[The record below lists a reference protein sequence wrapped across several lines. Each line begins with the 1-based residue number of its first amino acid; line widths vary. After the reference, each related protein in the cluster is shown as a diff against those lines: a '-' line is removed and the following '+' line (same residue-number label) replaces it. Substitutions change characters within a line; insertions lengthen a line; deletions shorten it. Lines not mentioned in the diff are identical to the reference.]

1 MGHRLR
7 TEVVVVVVG
16 IVWLAGQTEG
26 QSEPYC
32 SFTPNHTLCKS
43 TGVNARCGK
52 EMQKR
57 GVERRD
63 ATAIVTQHNQ
73 LRSQV
78 ATGNEKRGVGGSQP
92 AASNMR
98 LMEWDDE
105 LARVAQGHADQCLFK
120 HDCPDCRRVSR
131 FGVGQNLFISFQ
143 SNFDTSV
150 QWERAI
156 QAWYNEVADFNPKDI
171 HPFKFSSGTGH
182 YTQMLWWSTY
192 KIGCGFIMFKEGR
205 WWKKLYT
212 CNYGPAGNIIFSTM
226 YSKGSPC
233 SSCPDGTSCSVRYP
247 GLCQS
252 VEASGVGPRR
262 LTTTTTTTTTKPFP
276 NNGGSNDQ
284 DNAILNP
291 ANGNSNNNGFN
302 VFNGFIDI
310 NSINPSDVDLAALIR
325 FFNSRRRSTT
335 GTPLPVRVNPV
346 FNRRVVR
353 PSLITARPTTATGA
367 TQSRLPPTTA
377 TASPVPPSLTTL
389 STTVPTTIPTT
400 ARTTT
405 INTTSSPTT
414 SDTSSPEGSRF
425 RSSVPTNQVLLR
437 RTGFSTTSF
446 PKSRGKAM
454 ETTIPAQS
462 EQPDADATFVPFT
475 GAQPTA
481 SDLTPFLKRAGTNT
495 QLIRT
500 SSLGNVRNIIAS
512 LPEGQKP
519 IVLFRTGSGQLTE
532 LNPETLV
539 PLQRSVRST
548 TTQGPGRSKHPVLLT
563 CDLNVAP
570 CEVIHIGG
578 NWTLA
583 ESESEGQY
591 MKATLEEGEGA
602 QVVLKELVNAP
613 TSQAV
618 CVALS
623 HRRTLAVGH
632 AANATI
638 PPLQVGVMPLGET
651 MTRRPVLG
659 APGMWE
665 MSRVTLQDIHTSFM
679 LTITVGPTTAP
690 ATVDRRRP
698 DGDRRSVLPLRRV
711 LGPAAY
717 PQASAQHSGSAS
729 C

>member
-247 GLCQS
+247 GLC
-252 VEASGVGPRR
+252 R
-262 LTTTTTTTTTKPFP
+262 
-276 NNGGSNDQ
+276 
-284 DNAILNP
+284 
-291 ANGNSNNNGFN
+291 
-302 VFNGFIDI
+302 
-310 NSINPSDVDLAALIR
+310 
-325 FFNSRRRSTT
+325 
-335 GTPLPVRVNPV
+335 
-346 FNRRVVR
+346 
-353 PSLITARPTTATGA
+353 
-367 TQSRLPPTTA
+367 
-377 TASPVPPSLTTL
+377 
-389 STTVPTTIPTT
+389 
-400 ARTTT
+400 
-405 INTTSSPTT
+405 
-414 SDTSSPEGSRF
+414 SRF

>member
-247 GLCQS
+247 GLCQ
-252 VEASGVGPRR
+252 
-262 LTTTTTTTTTKPFP
+262 
-276 NNGGSNDQ
+276 
-284 DNAILNP
+284 
-291 ANGNSNNNGFN
+291 
-302 VFNGFIDI
+302 
-310 NSINPSDVDLAALIR
+310 
-325 FFNSRRRSTT
+325 
-335 GTPLPVRVNPV
+335 
-346 FNRRVVR
+346 
-353 PSLITARPTTATGA
+353 
-367 TQSRLPPTTA
+367 
-377 TASPVPPSLTTL
+377 
-389 STTVPTTIPTT
+389 
-400 ARTTT
+400 
-405 INTTSSPTT
+405 
-414 SDTSSPEGSRF
+414 GSRF

>member
-7 TEVVVVVVG
+7 TEVVLVVVG
-16 IVWLAGQTEG
+16 IVWLAVQTEG

-32 SFTPNHTLCKS
+32 RFTPNHTLCKS

-57 GVERRD
+57 GVARRD

-78 ATGNEKRGVGGSQP
+78 AMGNEKRGVGRSQP

-156 QAWYNEVADFNPKDI
+156 QAWYNEVADFNPNDI
-171 HPFKFSSGTGH
+171 QPFKFSSGAGH

-192 KIGCGFIMFKEGR
+192 KIGCGFIMFKEGK

-233 SSCPDGTSCSVRYP
+233 SSCPEGTTCSVQYP
-247 GLCQS
+247 GLCQ
-252 VEASGVGPRR
+252 
-262 LTTTTTTTTTKPFP
+262 
-276 NNGGSNDQ
+276 
-284 DNAILNP
+284 
-291 ANGNSNNNGFN
+291 
-302 VFNGFIDI
+302 
-310 NSINPSDVDLAALIR
+310 
-325 FFNSRRRSTT
+325 
-335 GTPLPVRVNPV
+335 
-346 FNRRVVR
+346 
-353 PSLITARPTTATGA
+353 
-367 TQSRLPPTTA
+367 
-377 TASPVPPSLTTL
+377 
-389 STTVPTTIPTT
+389 
-400 ARTTT
+400 
-405 INTTSSPTT
+405 
-414 SDTSSPEGSRF
+414 GSRF

-462 EQPDADATFVPFT
+462 EQPDANATFVPFT
-475 GAQPTA
+475 GAQPSA
-481 SDLTPFLKRAGTNT
+481 SDLTAFLKRAGTNT

-512 LPEGQKP
+512 LPDGQKP

-532 LNPETLV
+532 LNPDTLV

-570 CEVIHIGG
+570 CDVIHIGG

-623 HRRTLAVGH
+623 HRRALAVGH

-690 ATVDRRRP
+690 ATVDLDALMVT
-698 DGDRRSVLPLRRV
+698 DGVCCL
-711 LGPAAY
+711 
-717 PQASAQHSGSAS
+717 SGE